1 MKPSRQWRL
10 RCRCGCAVGSP
21 ASKPQFAEV
30 SLQAKTLSRPRA
42 QKGRIF
48 ERGTTWEPRC
58 PSGGERLQRVSG
70 TEDALRSD
78 SAFFLVREIPHRVT
92 CGVRCAS
99 TASVARWCRG
109 VHTTVVKRELESTSV
124 EGVVLK
130 RAVVGECLV
139 LWTLRGADCNLIRL
153 ESSVAPWRRS
163 AKTRRTELCPFW

>member
-1 MKPSRQWRL
+1 M
-10 RCRCGCAVGSP
+10 
-21 ASKPQFAEV
+21 
-30 SLQAKTLSRPRA
+30 
-42 QKGRIF
+42 
-48 ERGTTWEPRC
+48 
-58 PSGGERLQRVSG
+58 QRVSG

-130 RAVVGECLV
+130 RAVVGECPV
-139 LWTLRGADCNLIRL
+139 LWTLRARGGADCNLIRL

-163 AKTRRTELCPFW
+163 AKTRRTELSPIFGGWAYRNVLLR